1 MATERVTPNTVS
13 VGGLKPQA
21 SPVDTMIHLSKD
33 VDLTK
38 EKNLLAT
45 AEGIAKF
52 GKGMMDIQP
61 VLEEQALSAAN
72 KLYRDNENIVDQNKR
87 EWKEISDKGLA
98 RFNPYTKDYYTK
110 LMSDE
115 VVNAKWAKFLKDNP
129 KFEYDTP
136 EVADAKLKEF
146 KADIMQTLNDRG
158 YAPRHIEEALNKTAA
173 LASNKSL
180 DYYNK
185 YAQVEYERGS
195 KAYSNALSNKIINT
209 TFDETTTLDSVI
221 NAEAQIARDNGFT
234 KEDTAKAIED
244 SLKRTIKFKMM
255 NDPTF
260 TTKNRADYMAALDN
274 LTIDGV
280 SIKDIS
286 PDLKQNISDHF
297 DQVQAEVWALENRQF
312 TQYENRQKM
321 TAVTVMSELG
331 EAIQQN
337 PNDTEGI
344 IKLANTRISELGLHG
359 EAQMMVLSFINGLK
373 KQTHDVASGYSD
385 PNLLKQITAKI
396 YTDPTMEMTDLLQY
410 QGQLSDEDFG
420 RMFAHLNEKNK
431 GRRAEIINITNEH
444 YDSTKKEAQAW
455 AIKNIPDKE
464 NRNAFTKYIDSKLN
478 DMVVNVKESE
488 RVGEA
493 GEEFKKLTKELRSD
507 YRKCYEAWKEADQHE
522 KLITNAK
529 PPRYVNRVNETSSF
543 IFWKTG
549 RPYYT
554 TEVRKGYKA
563 GEVPAQ
569 GTPYNPKV
577 TTEFAEQRK
586 GYKHQGI
593 DVATN
598 VGDLCVNPLKVNATV
613 KAKGWDAGRNGQ
625 GGYGNYVILDL
636 GKGYTLTFGHLD
648 NIPADLTVGMSIQ
661 PNGFLG
667 FTGNSG
673 KSTGP
678 HTDLSFRHDNYPVDP
693 DTDPYILSLRGIK
706 K

>member
-297 DQVQAEVWALENRQF
+297 DQVQAEVWTLENRQF
-312 TQYENRQKM
+312 EQYEKRQKM
-321 TAVTVMSELG
+321 IATTIMAELG
-331 EAIQQN
+331 EIIQKDPSNNEAIIAHANQAIKAYGLYGKQQ
-337 PNDTEGI
+337 TAILEY
-344 IKLANTRISELGLHG
+344 
-359 EAQMMVLSFINGLK
+359 VNGLRG
-373 KQTHDVASGYSD
+373 QTSTIEAGYSD
-385 PNLLKQITAKI
+385 PQLIKDIEAEIYSNSPTLDLEKEFGDLMFSIINAARLYGVNPENALERTNQKFINRFNYMESKAKEQGKLLK
-396 YTDPTMEMTDLLQY
+396 EMTVEEMEELWC
-410 QGQLSDEDFG
+410 E
-420 RMFAHLNEKNK
+420 A
-431 GRRAEIINITNEH
+431 
-444 YDSTKKEAQAW
+444 KK
-455 AIKNIPDKE
+455 
-464 NRNAFTKYIDSKLN
+464 R
-478 DMVVNVKESE
+478 
-488 RVGEA
+488 
-493 GEEFKKLTKELRSD
+493 
-507 YRKCYEAWKEADQHE
+507 
-522 KLITNAK
+522 
-529 PPRYVNRVNETSSF
+529 
-543 IFWKTG
+543 
-549 RPYYT
+549 
-554 TEVRKGYKA
+554 
-563 GEVPAQ
+563 
-569 GTPYNPKV
+569 
-577 TTEFAEQRK
+577 
-586 GYKHQGI
+586 
-593 DVATN
+593 
-598 VGDLCVNPLKVNATV
+598 
-613 KAKGWDAGRNGQ
+613 
-625 GGYGNYVILDL
+625 
-636 GKGYTLTFGHLD
+636 
-648 NIPADLTVGMSIQ
+648 
-661 PNGFLG
+661 
-667 FTGNSG
+667 
-673 KSTGP
+673 
-678 HTDLSFRHDNYPVDP
+678 
-693 DTDPYILSLRGIK
+693 
-706 K
+706 

>member
-61 VLEEQALSAAN
+61 VLEEQGLSAAN

-297 DQVQAEVWALENRQF
+297 DQVQAEVWTLENRQF
-312 TQYENRQKM
+312 EQYEKRQKM
-321 TAVTVMSELG
+321 IATTIMAELG
-331 EAIQQN
+331 EIIQKDPSNNEAIIAHANQAIKAYGLYGKQQ
-337 PNDTEGI
+337 TAILEY
-344 IKLANTRISELGLHG
+344 
-359 EAQMMVLSFINGLK
+359 VNGLRG
-373 KQTHDVASGYSD
+373 QTSTIEAGYSD
-385 PNLLKQITAKI
+385 PQLIKDIEAEI
-396 YTDPTMEMTDLLQY
+396 YSNEAMTVTDLVAYKNKLT
-410 QGQLSDEDFG
+410 DKDFG
-420 RMFAHLNEKNK
+420 SLLAHFDTKNQ
-431 GRRAEIINITNEH
+431 RRL
-444 YDSTKKEAQAW
+444 QAVRETSGYALKSFNADLESW
-455 AIKNIPDKE
+455 AMQNIPDKYL
-464 NRNAFTKYIDSKLN
+464 RQAFVNKIKSRTTKLYGNVIKSGDVSAAGLEFNQLLDNISANYQQALDSYQDASDHEDL
-478 DMVVNVKESE
+478 
-488 RVGEA
+488 
-493 GEEFKKLTKELRSD
+493 LTN
-507 YRKCYEAWKEADQHE
+507 
-522 KLITNAK
+522 TK
-529 PPRYVNRVNETSSF
+529 PPKFKNRLNEDSGFLFFKPQYNTQV
-543 IFWKTG
+543 KNTL
-549 RPYYT
+549 R
-554 TEVRKGYKA
+554 A
-563 GEVPAQ
+563 GEVPTQ

-577 TTEFAEQRK
+577 TSEFTEQRK

-598 VGDLCVNPLKVNATV
+598 VGDLCVNPLKQETTI
-613 KAKGWDAGRNGQ
+613 KAFGYQKN
-625 GGYGNYVILDL
+625 GYGNYVILDL
-636 GKGYTLTFGHLD
+636 GNGYTATFGHLD
-648 NIPADLTVGMSIQ
+648 SVASGLQKGMKIPV
-661 PNGFLG
+661 NGFIG
-667 FTGNSG
+667 YTGNSG
-673 KSTGP
+673 KSTGA
-678 HTDLSFRHDNYPVDP
+678 HTDVSFRKDNYPVDP
-693 DTDPYILSLRGIK
+693 DTDPYILSLRGIN
-706 K
+706 